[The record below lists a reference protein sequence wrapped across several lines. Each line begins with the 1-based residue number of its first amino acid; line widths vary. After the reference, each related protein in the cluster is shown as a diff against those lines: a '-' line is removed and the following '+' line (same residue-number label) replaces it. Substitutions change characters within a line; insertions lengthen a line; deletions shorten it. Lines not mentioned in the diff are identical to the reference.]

1 MTSLAKVTPPKLLS
15 VYPRQRLFQLLD
27 SGREQPVIWISGPP
41 GAGKT
46 TLIASY
52 LATRKLSALWYRC
65 DEGDADPATLFYYLG
80 LAAKQA
86 TPHKKKPLP
95 LFTPEYRQGLPAFA
109 RHYFQEL
116 YERLPQPFA
125 VVFDNYQ
132 DIGAEGQVHEI
143 MQYAFAEIP
152 EQGRVMVMSR
162 AEPPV
167 ELARHRANGL
177 LQLVGQEAMRLTA
190 EETKG
195 FVHGRTDAQFDAQQL
210 EFLAEQTQGWA
221 AGLVLLCA
229 SGGDSGLQPGHPT
242 HANPQAVFDYFAGEI
257 LRKVNRET
265 QDVLFTTALMP
276 MITAKLAEQ
285 LSGRKRAGPVLEQLY
300 RNNYFTLRDGQ
311 VEPVYQYHPLF
322 REFLR
327 KQAERAYTDEH
338 LAELKRRAAGL
349 LEATGQIEAAIGL
362 WREAEDWEAMTQCI
376 QKHAPGLVE
385 QGRHTTLT
393 GWLAGLPD
401 HIMEHHPWL
410 LFWRGSVRNFF
421 DPASAQSDLERAFQ
435 LFRRQHDTAG
445 VYQSW
450 AAMGRAIL
458 NDSAADRRRLDPW
471 IVLLDEL
478 IALHPV
484 FPNPNI
490 EWEVA
495 NSACGMLNERT
506 PQDPRFDLWLERAI
520 ALSRANS
527 SLSQQIF
534 TMHTALVYHLSRGDH
549 ARAALDVTVLLANQG
564 SALRDPVVA
573 TLLHFSLAYYQV
585 RIGDFDA
592 AIENVT
598 ASLAVARATGAS
610 ARNYA
615 ALAIGAMAALS
626 KGDLGSAETMLKE
639 MVAESPVATGFARVF
654 YHTLAAWHAFLCG
667 DLTGAR
673 QQAEASVELTNMTNV
688 VFFDGISRYALA
700 RVRFAQGERKSARE
714 VLAEALA
721 IARRMGSRILE
732 HMCFMVQADFDFAEG
747 HEAAAFTALREGLAL
762 GKEEKYIMF
771 TFWLPEMM
779 SRLCSR
785 ALDAG
790 IEIDYARHIIRRRRL
805 LPPSPEIENW
815 PWPVKLFTLGSFAL
829 LKDDG
834 PVEFSHKAPKKPLAL
849 LKAIVAFGG
858 KGVSAAQLGEAL
870 WPDQEGDAAYQAF
883 TSALYR
889 LRKVL
894 GNDSAVLFQEGRVT
908 LNQNLC
914 WVDAWAFQRLLGQ
927 AEEGA
932 HAADADYQL
941 RLADRALALYRGRF
955 LPADTDEPWA
965 VSLRERLHSLFM
977 RHVLTLARRLQ
988 ASGNNLEALTCYARG
1003 IEADS
1008 LAEEFYQGLMR
1019 CYLDQGRLAEGLA
1032 AYRRLRQALSVTL
1045 GIVPSQTSEALHRA
1059 LLNPIVTP

>member
-15 VYPRQRLFQLLD
+15 VYPRQRLFALLD
-27 SGREQPVIWISGPP
+27 SGRQQPVIWVSGPP

-46 TLIASY
+46 TLVASY

-86 TPHKKKPLP
+86 APRRKKPLP
-95 LFTPEYRQGLPAFA
+95 LFTPEYRRGLPAFA

-116 YERLPQPFA
+116 YERLPRPFA

-132 DIGAEGQVHEI
+132 DMGAEGQVHEI

-152 EQGRVMVMSR
+152 DQGRVIVMSR

-195 FVHGRTDAQFDAQQL
+195 FVHGRADAQFDAQQL

-229 SGGDSGLQPGHPT
+229 SGRDSGSQPASPV

-257 LRKVNRET
+257 LRKVDRET
-265 QDVLFTTALMP
+265 QDVLFTTAFMP

-285 LSGRKRAGPVLEQLY
+285 LSGRKRAGPVLEHLY

-311 VEPVYQYHPLF
+311 AEPVYQYHPLF
-322 REFLR
+322 RAFLL
-327 KQAERAYTDEH
+327 KQAALVYTEEH
-338 LAELKRRAAGL
+338 VAELKRRAAGL
-349 LEATGQIEAAIGL
+349 LEAADQIEAAIEL

-376 QKHAPGLVE
+376 QRYAVGLVE
-385 QGRHTTLT
+385 QGRYTTLT
-393 GWLAGLPD
+393 GWLAGVPD
-401 HIMEHHPWL
+401 SIMEDQPWL
-410 LFWRGSVRNFF
+410 LFWRGSMHNAV
-421 DPASAQSDLERAFQ
+421 DPASAQPDLERAFE
-435 LFRRQHDTAG
+435 LFREQHDTAG
-445 VYQSW
+445 IYQSW
-450 AAMGRAIL
+450 AAIGYAIR
-458 NDSAADRRRLDPW
+458 NDSAGDNRRLDPW
-471 IVLLDEL
+471 IALLDEL
-478 IALHPV
+478 IVLHPA
-484 FPNPNI
+484 FPNPSI

-495 NSACGMLNERT
+495 NSACGMLNQRT
-506 PQDPRFDLWLERAI
+506 PQDPRFELWLDRAI
-520 ALSRANS
+520 SLARANS
-527 SLSQQIF
+527 SLSQQIL
-534 TMHTALVYHLSRGDH
+534 TMHTALIYHLARGNH

-564 SALRDPVVA
+564 NALRDPVAA
-573 TLLHFSLAYYQV
+573 TQMHFTLAYYQA

-592 AIENVT
+592 ALENVT

-615 ALAIGAMAALS
+615 TLAVGATAALS
-626 KGDLGSAETMLKE
+626 KGDLADAEAMLKE
-639 MVAESPVATGFARVF
+639 MVEESRVATGFAGVF
-654 YHTLAAWHAFLCG
+654 YHTIAAWHAFLCG

-673 QQAEASVELTNMTNV
+673 QQAEASVQLTNTTNV

-700 RVRFAQGERKSARE
+700 QVRFAQDEPKSARE
-714 VLAEALA
+714 VLADALA
-721 IARRMGSRILE
+721 IARTIGSRILE
-732 HMCFMVQADFDFAEG
+732 HMCRMVEADFDFAEG

-762 GKEEKYIMF
+762 GKGEKYINF

-779 SRLCSR
+779 SRLCAR

-829 LKDDG
+829 LKDDELI
-834 PVEFSHKAPKKPLAL
+834 EFSHKAPKKPLAL

-858 KGVSAAQLGEAL
+858 KGVSAAQLAEAL

-883 TSALYR
+883 TSALHR

-894 GNDSAVLFQEGRVT
+894 GNDSAVLYQEGRVT
-908 LNQNLC
+908 LNPSLC
-914 WVDAWAFQRLLGQ
+914 WVDAWAFQRLLGR
-927 AEEGA
+927 AEEA
-932 HAADADYQL
+932 LYAADVNQQFT
-941 RLADRALALYRGRF
+941 LADRALALYRGRF
-955 LPADTDEPWA
+955 LPADTEEPWA

-977 RHVLTLARRLQ
+977 RYVLTRARRLQ
-988 ASGNNLEALTCYARG
+988 SSGNNPEALTCYARG
-1003 IEADS
+1003 IEADP
-1008 LAEEFYQGLMR
+1008 LAEEFYQGLIR
-1019 CYLDQGRLAEGLA
+1019 CYLDQGRVAEGLA

-1045 GIVPSQTSEALHRA
+1045 GIIPSPTSETLHKA
-1059 LLNPIVTP
+1059 LLNPSMTP